1 MTFLHPRYW
10 PLWVGIALLWSFI
23 HFPYR
28 WQLTIGRFIGRIAF
42 RLASR
47 RRKIADINL
56 KLCFPRLNN
65 TQRRQLLRQHFESLG
80 MGLLE
85 MVGAWW
91 LPNAALKPHGHVQGL
106 EHLYTALERGKG
118 VILLGAHFTSMEIGL
133 RFLTMRAAIYATYR
147 PHENPL
153 IEHIIKK
160 SRESRAEKTIPR
172 HAVREMLRSLKQN
185 KTLWIAIDQN
195 FGHKH
200 SVFANFFDIPAATN
214 TVISRLAH
222 ISGAAIV
229 PIFIK
234 RLNHHQGYQVIL
246 QPALAHFPS
255 EDRAQDALRINQLIE
270 AQTVKAPEQYLW
282 VHRRFK
288 TRPKGEEDIYF

>member
-1 MTFLHPRYW
+1 MTFLNPRYW
-10 PLWVGIALLWSFI
+10 LLWVGIALLWCLI
-23 HFPYR
+23 HFPFR
-28 WQLTIGRFIGRIAF
+28 WQLAAGRLLGRIVF
-42 RLASR
+42 RLAPR

-56 KLCFPRLNN
+56 KLCFPKLNH

-91 LPNAALKPHGHVQGL
+91 LPDATLIPYGHIQGL

-118 VILLGAHFTSMEIGL
+118 VILLGGHFTSIEIGN
-133 RFLTMRAAIYATYR
+133 RFLTMHTAIHATYR

-153 IEHIIKK
+153 IEHFIKK
-160 SRESRAEKTIPR
+160 SRENRAEKMIPR

-185 KTLWIAIDQN
+185 KTLWLTTDQN
-195 FGHKH
+195 FGDKY
-200 SVFANFFDIPAATN
+200 SVFANFFCMPAATN
-214 TVISRLAH
+214 TAVSRLAH
-222 ISGAAIV
+222 ISGAAVV
-229 PIFIK
+229 PFFTQ
-234 RLNHHQGYQVIL
+234 RLKQHQGYQVIL

-270 AQTVKAPEQYLW
+270 AQTLKAPEQYLW

-288 TRPKGEEDIYF
+288 TRPKGEGEVYF